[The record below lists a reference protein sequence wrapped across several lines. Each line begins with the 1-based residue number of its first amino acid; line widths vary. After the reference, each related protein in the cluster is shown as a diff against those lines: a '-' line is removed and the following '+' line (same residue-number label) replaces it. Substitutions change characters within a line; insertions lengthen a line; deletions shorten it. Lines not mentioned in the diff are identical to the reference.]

1 VSHQRIPI
9 IVHLNCVCLQEEG
22 YKQWLESSNVYLDQD
37 HVPFDVQVYETAL
50 GVYEI
55 TVWITIT
62 RSIIHHSLV
71 FMLPSIIARTCTKR
85 LYDISAA
92 RPPHFPLS
100 SSLPLSPA
108 PSPSYSPAPSP
119 LFVPLVLSLAITFCL
134 SPSHSHSRGRSAN
147 DV

>member
-55 TVWITIT
+55 TVLD
-62 RSIIHHSLV
+62 HNHSEYY
-71 FMLPSIIARTCTKR
+71 S
-85 LYDISAA
+85 S
-92 RPPHFPLS
+92 FPRFYAS
-100 SSLPLSPA
+100 
-108 PSPSYSPAPSP
+108 
-119 LFVPLVLSLAITFCL
+119 
-134 SPSHSHSRGRSAN
+134 
-147 DV
+147 